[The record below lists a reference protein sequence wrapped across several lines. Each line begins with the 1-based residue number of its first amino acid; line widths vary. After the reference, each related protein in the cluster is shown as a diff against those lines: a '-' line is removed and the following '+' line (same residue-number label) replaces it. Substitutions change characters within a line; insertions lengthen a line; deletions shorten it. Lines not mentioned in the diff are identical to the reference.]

1 MEIKRNPIEEKS
13 MKIIDELVGFPE
25 INIEEKE
32 IRSRLVHTSGDPS
45 LYWELIIS
53 KGAVDAGIYALENK
67 NNIVTDVRMV
77 EAGIRKKW
85 LKNSGNNIFCAI
97 DLPEVAEEAKRKD
110 KTRSA
115 TAIEILKDKI
125 NDSIVLIGNA
135 PTALIEL
142 LDLVKKDEIK
152 PALIIG
158 IPVGFVDA
166 ASSKEK
172 LSRQKK
178 IPFIT
183 LPGTR
188 GGSSIASAI
197 LNALINIYKIRKG
210 I

>member
-1 MEIKRNPIEEKS
+1 MEIKRNPIEKKS
-13 MKIIDELVGFPE
+13 MEIIDELVGFPE

-32 IRSRLVHTSGDPS
+32 IRSRVVHTSGDPS
-45 LYWELIIS
+45 LYWKLVIS
-53 KGAVDAGIYALENK
+53 KGAIDAGIHALENK
-67 NNIVTDVRMV
+67 KNIVADVRMV

-97 DLPEVAEEAKRKD
+97 DLPQVAEEAKKKN

-115 TAIEILKDKI
+115 TAIGVLKDKI

-135 PTALIEL
+135 PTALFEL
-142 LDLVKKDEIK
+142 LYLVKEDKIK
-152 PALIIG
+152 PTLIIG
-158 IPVGFVDA
+158 VPVGFVDA

-172 LSRQKK
+172 LARQKN

-188 GGSSIASAI
+188 GGSNMASAI
-197 LNALINIYKIRKG
+197 LNALINIYKIG
-210 I
+210 

>member
-13 MKIIDELVGFPE
+13 MKIIDELVGFPRVDM
-25 INIEEKE
+25 EEKE

-53 KGAVDAGIYALENK
+53 KGAIDAGVYALENK
-67 NNIVTDVRMV
+67 KNIVTDVRMV

-97 DLPEVAEEAKRKD
+97 DLPEVAEKAKKKN

-115 TAIEILKDKI
+115 TAIGVLEDKI

-135 PTALIEL
+135 PTALFEL
-142 LDLVKKDEIK
+142 LDLVKEDKTK

-158 IPVGFVDA
+158 VPVGFVDA

-172 LSRQKK
+172 LARQKK
-178 IPFIT
+178 IPFVT

-188 GGSSIASAI
+188 GGSNIASAI
-197 LNALINIYKIRKG
+197 LNALINICKIRKDR
-210 I
+210 

>member
-1 MEIKRNPIEEKS
+1 MEIKRNPIEGKS

-32 IRSRLVHTSGDPS
+32 IRSRVVHTSGDHF
-45 LYWELIIS
+45 LYWKLVIS
-53 KGAVDAGIYALENK
+53 KGAIDAGIYALENK
-67 NNIVTDVRMV
+67 RNIVTDVRMV

-85 LKNSGNNIFCAI
+85 LKNNGNNIFCAI
-97 DLPEVAEEAKRKD
+97 DLPQVAEEAKRQD

-115 TAIEILKDKI
+115 TAIGVLKDKI

-135 PTALIEL
+135 PTALFEL
-142 LDLVKKDEIK
+142 LDLVKEDKIK

-158 IPVGFVDA
+158 VPVGFVDA

-172 LSRQKK
+172 LARQKK

-188 GGSSIASAI
+188 GGSNIASAI
-197 LNALINIYKIRKG
+197 LNALINIYKIRKDS
-210 I
+210 